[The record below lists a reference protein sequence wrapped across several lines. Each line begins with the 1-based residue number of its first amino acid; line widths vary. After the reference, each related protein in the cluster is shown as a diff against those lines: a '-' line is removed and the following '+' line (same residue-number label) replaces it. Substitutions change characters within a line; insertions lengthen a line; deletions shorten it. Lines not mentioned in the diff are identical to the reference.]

1 MTQDSLL
8 IQAHEGILSIS
19 RDDWQPLVAHESPFL
34 DYGFLSLLEETGCVS
49 ERAGWLP
56 LIITATRSRPG
67 SPDKLV
73 GALPFY
79 IKTNSAGEFVFDWS
93 WADAAQRSGLSYYP
107 KGLVAVPFTPVTG
120 RRVLLSPSLEPQ
132 EHEAIAQ
139 ALIAACVELA
149 QKQLKLSSVHFNFIL
164 PEERAHFDAVG
175 LLSRAGIQYHWY
187 NRTEAREGA
196 PRCER
201 FDDFLGRFR
210 SKRRANVRRERRRL
224 QEQGVTT
231 KVLRAPALTEATMH
245 LMFTF
250 YRNTVEKFYWGQ
262 QYLNEE
268 FFLRLPEVLPDP
280 LHLVFAYDD
289 QGAPFAGAFNMTKD
303 DRLYGRYWGCTQE
316 VEFAHFEVCMY
327 TPIQWCIDHK
337 VDVFEPGA
345 GGEHKYERGFE
356 PTFTYSEH
364 AIFNPRLRGAISQ
377 FLTQE
382 RAHTAHQLEALK
394 ADSCL
399 KI

>member
-1 MTQDSLL
+1 MTQDTLL
-8 IQAHEGILSIS
+8 IQAHEGILSIP
-19 RDDWQPLVAHESPFL
+19 REDWQPLVAHESPFL
-34 DYGFLSLLEETGCVS
+34 DYGFLSLLEQTGCVS

-67 SPDKLV
+67 SPDKLIA
-73 GALPFY
+73 ALPFY

-93 WADAAQRSGLSYYP
+93 WADAAHRSGLSYYP

-120 RRVLLSPSLEPQ
+120 RRVLLCPTLTPQ
-132 EHEAIAQ
+132 EHEPIAQ
-139 ALIAACVELA
+139 ALISACVELA
-149 QKQLKLSSVHFNFIL
+149 QRQLKLSSVHFNFIL
-164 PEERAHFDAVG
+164 PQERPHFDAVG
-175 LLSRAGIQYHWY
+175 LLPRAGIQYHWY
-187 NRTEAREGA
+187 NRTEARQDA
-196 PRCER
+196 PRCR
-201 FDDFLGRFR
+201 SFDDFLARFR

-224 QEQGVTT
+224 QEQGITT
-231 KVLRAPALTEATMH
+231 KVLRAQDLDEATMH

-268 FFLRLPEVLPDP
+268 LFLRLPEVLPDP
-280 LHLVFAYDD
+280 LHLVFAYDE

-327 TPIQWCIDHK
+327 TPIQWCIDHQ

-356 PTFTYSEH
+356 PTFTYSAH
-364 AIFNPRLRGAISQ
+364 AIFDPRLRHAISQ
-377 FLTQE
+377 FLAQE
-382 RAHTAHQLEALK
+382 RAHTAHQLDALK

-399 KI
+399 KA